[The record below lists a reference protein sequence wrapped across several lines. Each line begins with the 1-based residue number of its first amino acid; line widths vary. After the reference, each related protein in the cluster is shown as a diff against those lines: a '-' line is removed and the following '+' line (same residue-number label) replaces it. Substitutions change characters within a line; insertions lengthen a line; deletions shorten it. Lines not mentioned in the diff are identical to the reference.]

1 MTTITL
7 EVPDEVAAQLQADP
21 ARLPALIREA
31 VAEKLAL
38 SANSATTLSPV
49 YQEFIDFL
57 ASSPTLEQMV
67 DFKISDAAQQRV
79 EDLLDKDRENELTP
93 EEKAE
98 LNRYFQYRHIMIL
111 LKAGARRAIDSRPG
125 AISA

>member
-38 SANSATTLSPV
+38 SANGATTFAPV
-49 YQEFIDFL
+49 YREFIDFL

-67 DFKISDAAQQRV
+67 DFKVSDATQERA

-93 EEKAE
+93 EEKAK
-98 LNRYFQYRHIMIL
+98 LDRYFQYRHIMIL
-111 LKAGARRAIDSRPG
+111 LKAGARRAIDSRP
-125 AISA
+125 